1 MYRVILIFFLIL
13 IYFIFL
19 KDEMKELYDI
29 EMIKKWLDFVKM
41 MFRWVFVLLFV
52 LFFIIFDFLYL
63 FE

>member
-41 MFRWVFVLLFV
+41 MFRWVFVLMYY
-52 LFFIIFDFLYL
+52 FL
-63 FE
+63 

>member
-1 MYRVILIFFLIL
+1 MYRYMYVCNYNYRVILIFFLIL

-41 MFRWVFVLLFV
+41 MFRWVFVLMYY
-52 LFFIIFDFLYL
+52 FL
-63 FE
+63 